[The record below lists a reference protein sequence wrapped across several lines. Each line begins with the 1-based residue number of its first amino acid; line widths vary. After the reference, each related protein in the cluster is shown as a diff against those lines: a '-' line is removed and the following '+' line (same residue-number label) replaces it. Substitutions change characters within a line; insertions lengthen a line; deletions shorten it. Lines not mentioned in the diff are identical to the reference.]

1 MLDPNLLRNEP
12 DAVAEK
18 LARRGFKLDV
28 DKLGAL
34 EERRKVLQVKTENL
48 QAERNSRSKS
58 IGQAKARGEDIEP
71 LRLEVNKLG
80 EELDAAKA
88 ELDALQ
94 AEIRDIALTIPNL
107 PADEV
112 PVGKDEN
119 DNVEVSRWGTP
130 REFDFEVRDHVTL
143 GEMHSGLDF
152 AAAVKLTGSRFVV
165 MKGQIARMHRALS
178 QFMLDLHT
186 DSMATVRTMFR
197 TWLTRTRCTVRVNCR
212 NLLRSVPYSS
222 AGRRSRHQ

>member
-1 MLDPNLLRNEP
+1 M
-12 DAVAEK
+12 
-18 LARRGFKLDV
+18 
-28 DKLGAL
+28 
-34 EERRKVLQVKTENL
+34 QVKTENL

-119 DNVEVSRWGTP
+119 DNVEVSRWGT
-130 REFDFEVRDHVTL
+130 RVSLTLKFVT
-143 GEMHSGLDF
+143 
-152 AAAVKLTGSRFVV
+152 T
-165 MKGQIARMHRALS
+165 
-178 QFMLDLHT
+178 
-186 DSMATVRTMFR
+186 
-197 TWLTRTRCTVRVNCR
+197 
-212 NLLRSVPYSS
+212 
-222 AGRRSRHQ
+222 

>member
-1 MLDPNLLRNEP
+1 MAGES
-12 DAVAEK
+12 
-18 LARRGFKLDV
+18 AR
-28 DKLGAL
+28 
-34 EERRKVLQVKTENL
+34 
-48 QAERNSRSKS
+48 
-58 IGQAKARGEDIEP
+58 EDIEP

-130 REFDFEVRDHVTL
+130 
-143 GEMHSGLDF
+143 
-152 AAAVKLTGSRFVV
+152 A
-165 MKGQIARMHRALS
+165 
-178 QFMLDLHT
+178 
-186 DSMATVRTMFR
+186 
-197 TWLTRTRCTVRVNCR
+197 
-212 NLLRSVPYSS
+212 
-222 AGRRSRHQ
+222 

>member
-1 MLDPNLLRNEP
+1 M
-12 DAVAEK
+12 
-18 LARRGFKLDV
+18 
-28 DKLGAL
+28 
-34 EERRKVLQVKTENL
+34 
-48 QAERNSRSKS
+48 
-58 IGQAKARGEDIEP
+58 
-71 LRLEVNKLG
+71 NKLG

-119 DNVEVSRWGTP
+119 DNVEVSRWVP

-178 QFMLDLHT
+178 QFMLNMHT
-186 DSMATVRTMFR
+186 EQHGYSENYVRHVS
-197 TWLTRTRCTVRVNCR
+197 RTRCTVRVSCR
-212 NLLRSVPYSS
+212 NLLAICSILVRWKK
-222 AGRRSRHQ
+222 RSRHQ

>member
-1 MLDPNLLRNEP
+1 M
-12 DAVAEK
+12 
-18 LARRGFKLDV
+18 
-28 DKLGAL
+28 
-34 EERRKVLQVKTENL
+34 
-48 QAERNSRSKS
+48 
-58 IGQAKARGEDIEP
+58 
-71 LRLEVNKLG
+71 NKLG

-143 GEMHSGLDF
+143 GKCTLASTL
-152 AAAVKLTGSRFVV
+152 
-165 MKGQIARMHRALS
+165 QPQLS
-178 QFMLDLHT
+178 
-186 DSMATVRTMFR
+186 
-197 TWLTRTRCTVRVNCR
+197 
-212 NLLRSVPYSS
+212 
-222 AGRRSRHQ
+222 

>member
-1 MLDPNLLRNEP
+1 M
-12 DAVAEK
+12 
-18 LARRGFKLDV
+18 
-28 DKLGAL
+28 
-34 EERRKVLQVKTENL
+34 
-48 QAERNSRSKS
+48 
-58 IGQAKARGEDIEP
+58 
-71 LRLEVNKLG
+71 NKLG

-165 MKGQIARMHRALS
+165 MKGRSLACTAHCRSLCWICIPN
-178 QFMLDLHT
+178 
-186 DSMATVRTMFR
+186 SMATVRTMFR
-197 TWLTRTRCTVRVNCR
+197 YLVNQDTLYGTGQLPKFAGDLFILVRWKKKQTPVTMR
-212 NLLRSVPYSS
+212 
-222 AGRRSRHQ
+222 

>member
-1 MLDPNLLRNEP
+1 
-12 DAVAEK
+12 
-18 LARRGFKLDV
+18 
-28 DKLGAL
+28 
-34 EERRKVLQVKTENL
+34 
-48 QAERNSRSKS
+48 
-58 IGQAKARGEDIEP
+58 AKARGEDIEP

-152 AAAVKLTGSRFVV
+152 A
-165 MKGQIARMHRALS
+165 
-178 QFMLDLHT
+178 
-186 DSMATVRTMFR
+186 
-197 TWLTRTRCTVRVNCR
+197 
-212 NLLRSVPYSS
+212 
-222 AGRRSRHQ
+222 